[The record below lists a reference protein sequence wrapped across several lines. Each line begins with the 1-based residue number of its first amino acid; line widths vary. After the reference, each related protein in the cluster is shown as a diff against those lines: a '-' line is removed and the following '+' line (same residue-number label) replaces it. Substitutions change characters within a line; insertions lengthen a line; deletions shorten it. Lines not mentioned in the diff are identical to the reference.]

1 MSPTKSPAPG
11 VVPQRPGS
19 MDYGSSSSAKVIP
32 LRPNDKG
39 ADTGGPFDQLTA
51 RLLLAQLP
59 LRLLATALARLGVW
73 MLKPALILYG
83 LYRLAEDCHARRCPG
98 DEAK

>member
-1 MSPTKSPAPG
+1 MECNETTAQVQACIREHPAQAAWVSVG
-11 VVPQRPGS
+11 VG
-19 MDYGSSSSAKVIP
+19 
-32 LRPNDKG
+32 
-39 ADTGGPFDQLTA
+39 
-51 RLLLAQLP
+51 LLLAQLP